1 MIFFPNFVTLKTKT
15 TKNKIPM
22 NKRFAIMAIVA
33 MAVSLSFSSCGSKKG
48 ADKTGKTE
56 AVDSM
61 KLKVDEF
68 ATVKLTADL
77 SKLTETEKEMLP
89 FLFEAA
95 DIMNELFWLQTYG
108 PNYQKDQDTIK
119 DENAKKFF
127 VYNYGPWDRLR
138 DNKPFI
144 AGVGEKPAGANFYP
158 KDMTKE
164 EFDAIKDPNKKSQ
177 YTVIRRNEDK
187 SLKVVWYHEEYKEQ
201 LQKASDLILKAAAI
215 AENAGFKKYLELTA
229 KALMTSNYYARDM
242 AWMDLKG
249 SNIDF
254 VYGPTENYED
264 ALFGTKTAF
273 EAFVLIKD
281 LDWSSKLD
289 KFAALLPTLQKS
301 LPCEDKYKKEVPAKG
316 SDMGVYE
323 AIYYRGDCNASS
335 KTIAINLPN
344 DEKVQL
350 KKGSRKLQLKNSM
363 KAKFDNMVIPIGN
376 LLIVENQRKN
386 IKFEAFFQNT
396 MFHEVAHGMGIKNT
410 INKKGSVREALGEE
424 YSGLEEDKADITG
437 LFLAKK
443 LHEMGELTEGEV
455 MDNYVTFVAGI
466 FRSIRFGTASAH
478 GKANLAR
485 YNFLMSKGAITRD
498 AKGFYTVNFDKMT
511 KAMEELIGMI
521 MKIQGEGDK
530 AAANKY
536 ITENGVKT
544 KDLSNDL
551 DKIASAHIPRDI
563 VFEQGMDVAGI
574 KKK

>member
-1 MIFFPNFVTLKTKT
+1 
-15 TKNKIPM
+15 M
-22 NKRFAIMAIVA
+22 NKNVSFMAIIALVITIS
-33 MAVSLSFSSCGSKKG
+33 VSSCGNKKG
-48 ADKTGKTE
+48 AQKE
-56 AVDSM
+56 SASDSIM
-61 KLKVDEF
+61 KQKVDEY
-68 ATVKLTADL
+68 ASVKLTADL
-77 SKLTETEKEMLP
+77 SRLTEKEKEMLP

-95 DIMNELFWLQTYG
+95 EIMNDLYWLQTYG
-108 PNYQKDQDTIK
+108 DNKKILDSIK
-119 DENAKKFF
+119 DENVKKFF
-127 VYNYGPWDRLR
+127 MINYGPWDRLK
-138 DNKPFI
+138 DNKSFI
-144 AGVGEKPAGANFYP
+144 AGIGEKPAGANFYP
-158 KDMTKE
+158 ADMTKE
-164 EFDAIKDPNKKSQ
+164 EFEKLQDPNKKSQ
-177 YTVIRRNEDK
+177 YTVIRRNADK

-201 LQKASDLILKAAAI
+201 LQKAADLITKASAF
-215 AENAGFKKYLELTA
+215 AENKDFKNYLELTA
-229 KALMTSNYYARDM
+229 KAIMTSDYYARDM
-242 AWMDLKG
+242 AWMDMRG
-249 SNIDF
+249 SNVDF
-254 VYGPTENYED
+254 VFGPTENYED

-281 LDWSSKLD
+281 MDWSAKLD
-289 KFAALLPTLQKS
+289 KFAKLLPTLQKS
-301 LPCEDKYKKEVPAKG
+301 LPCDAKYKKEVPAAG

-323 AIYYRGDCNASS
+323 AIFYRGDCNAGS

-344 DEKVQL
+344 DERVQL

-376 LLIVENQRKN
+376 LLITESQRKN

-396 MFHEVAHGMGIKNT
+396 MFHEVAHGIGIKNT
-410 INKKGSVREALGEE
+410 LNKKGSVREALGEE

-443 LHEMGELTEGEV
+443 LHEMGELSEGEV

-485 YNFLMSKGAITRD
+485 YNFLMGKGAITRD
-498 AKGFYTVNFDKMT
+498 SKGFYTVNFDKMT
-511 KAMEELIGMI
+511 AAMEELIGMI

-530 AAANKY
+530 AGANKY

-544 KDLSNDL
+544 KDLTNDL
-551 DKIASAHIPRDI
+551 DKIKNANIPRDI

>member
-1 MIFFPNFVTLKTKT
+1 
-15 TKNKIPM
+15 M
-22 NKRFAIMAIVA
+22 NKNVAIMTILA
-33 MAVSLSFSSCGSKKG
+33 MAITLCFSSCGKKKG
-48 ADKTGKTE
+48 AEKTQSTE

-77 SKLTETEKEMLP
+77 SSLTEKEKEMLP

-95 DIMNELFWLQTYG
+95 DIMNELYWHQTYG
-108 PNYQKDQDTIK
+108 ADYQKVKDTIK
-119 DENAKKFF
+119 NEYAKQFF
-127 VYNYGPWDRLR
+127 MINYGPWDRLN
-138 DNKPFI
+138 DNKSFI
-144 AGVGEKPAGANFYP
+144 AGFGEKPAGANFYP

-164 EFDAIKDPNKKSQ
+164 EFDALKDPNKKSQ

-187 SLKVVWYHEEYKEQ
+187 SLKVVWYHDEYKEQ
-201 LQKASDLILKAAAI
+201 FQKASDLILKAAAI
-215 AENAGFKKYLELTA
+215 SENKDFKKYLELTA
-229 KALMTSNYYARDM
+229 KALMTSNYYERDM
-242 AWMDLKG
+242 AWMSMRG

-254 VYGPTENYED
+254 VFGPIENYED

-281 LDWSSKLD
+281 LDWSVKLEKFSK
-289 KFAALLPTLQKS
+289 LLPTLQKS
-301 LPCEDKYKKEVPAKG
+301 LPCEDKFKKEVPALG

-323 AIYYRGDCNASS
+323 AILYRGDCNAGS

-376 LLIVENQRKN
+376 LLIAENQRKYV
-386 IKFEAFFQNT
+386 KFEAFFQNV

-485 YNFLMSKGAITRD
+485 YNFLMNKKAVARD
-498 AKGFYTVNFDKMT
+498 AKGMYSVDFDKMT
-511 KAMEELIGMI
+511 LAMEELIGMI

-536 ITENGVKT
+536 ITENGVKS
-544 KDLSNDL
+544 KELVSDLE
-551 DKIASAHIPRDI
+551 KIKNANIPRDI

>member
-1 MIFFPNFVTLKTKT
+1 
-15 TKNKIPM
+15 M
-22 NKRFAIMAIVA
+22 NKKVAIMAILA
-33 MAVSLSFSSCGSKKG
+33 MSTTLIFSSCGSKKG
-48 ADKTGKTE
+48 KDKSDTAE

-61 KLKVDEF
+61 KIKVDEF
-68 ATVKLTADL
+68 ATVKLTANL
-77 SKLTETEKEMLP
+77 SSLTAKEIEMLP

-95 DIMNELFWLQTYG
+95 DVMNELYWHQSYG
-108 PNYQKDQDTIK
+108 ADYQKAMDTIK

-127 VYNYGPWDRLR
+127 MINYGPWDRLN
-138 DNKPFI
+138 DNKSFI
-144 AGVGEKPAGANFYP
+144 AGIGAKPAGANFYP

-164 EFDAIKDPNKKSQ
+164 EFEALKDPNKKSQ

-187 SLKVVWYHEEYKEQ
+187 TLKVVWYHDEYKEQ

-215 AENAGFKKYLELTA
+215 AENKDFKKYLELTS
-229 KALMTSNYYARDM
+229 KALMTSNYYERDM
-242 AWMDLKG
+242 AWMNMRG

-273 EAFVLIKD
+273 EAFILIKD
-281 LDWSSKLD
+281 MDWSVKLEKFSK
-289 KFAALLPTLQKS
+289 LLPTLQKA
-301 LPCEDKYKKEVPAKG
+301 LPCEDKYKKEVPALG

-323 AIYYRGDCNASS
+323 AIYYRGDCNAGS

-376 LLIVENQRKN
+376 LLIAENQRKHV
-386 IKFEAFFQNT
+386 KFEAFFQNV

-437 LFLAKK
+437 LFLTKK

-485 YNFLMSKGAITRD
+485 FNFLMKKGAVTRD
-498 AKGFYTVNFDKMT
+498 AKGLYSVSFDKMT
-511 KAMEELIGMI
+511 VAMEELIGMI
-521 MKIQGEGDK
+521 LKIQGEGDK
-530 AAANKY
+530 VAANKY
-536 ITENGVKT
+536 ITENGVKS
-544 KDLSNDL
+544 KELISDLE
-551 DKIASAHIPRDI
+551 KIKNANIPRDI
-563 VFEQGMDVAGI
+563 VFEQGMDVAGV
-574 KKK
+574 KK

>member
-1 MIFFPNFVTLKTKT
+1 
-15 TKNKIPM
+15 M
-22 NKRFAIMAIVA
+22 NKNVAIMTILA
-33 MAVSLSFSSCGSKKG
+33 MAITLCFSSCGKKKG
-48 ADKTGKTE
+48 AEKTQSTE

-77 SKLTETEKEMLP
+77 SSLTEKEKEMLP

-95 DIMNELFWLQTYG
+95 DIMNELYWHQTYG
-108 PNYQKDQDTIK
+108 ADYQKVKDTIK
-119 DENAKKFF
+119 NEYAKQFF
-127 VYNYGPWDRLR
+127 MINYGPWDRLN

-144 AGVGEKPAGANFYP
+144 AGFGEKPAGANFYP

-164 EFDAIKDPNKKSQ
+164 EFDALKDPNKKSQ

-187 SLKVVWYHEEYKEQ
+187 SLKVVWYHDEYKEQ
-201 LQKASDLILKAAAI
+201 FQKASDLILKAAAI
-215 AENAGFKKYLELTA
+215 SENKDFKKYLELTA
-229 KALMTSNYYARDM
+229 KALMTSNYYERDM
-242 AWMDLKG
+242 AWMSMRG

-254 VYGPTENYED
+254 VFGPIENYED

-281 LDWSSKLD
+281 LDWSVKLEKFSK
-289 KFAALLPTLQKS
+289 LLPTLQKS
-301 LPCEDKYKKEVPAKG
+301 LPCEDKFKKEVPALG

-323 AIYYRGDCNASS
+323 AILYRGDCNAGS

-376 LLIVENQRKN
+376 LLIAENQRKYV
-386 IKFEAFFQNT
+386 KFEAFFQNV

-485 YNFLMSKGAITRD
+485 YNFLMNKKAVARD
-498 AKGFYTVNFDKMT
+498 AKGMYSVDFDKMT
-511 KAMEELIGMI
+511 LAMEELIGMI

-536 ITENGVKT
+536 ITENGVKS
-544 KDLSNDL
+544 KELVSDLE
-551 DKIASAHIPRDI
+551 KIKNANIPRDI